1 MLFEMEM
8 ETNQAKNEIKE
19 VFEDKLVLIE
29 EKKQFDTCEMSE
41 IETIMRRDEI
51 KEAFDKDLST
61 EASELNLIE
70 ETKNFEIRELETN
83 KQRKRGTQD
92 DKVEENKESFLIF
105 EMEFENG
112 RDDDIITKQSVEKNE
127 HSDSEMEYIDTDSID
142 TYSED
147 SKSYVPHPQKIQ
159 NSFERL
165 LIGQKGICFQDF
177 INTRRH
183 LIKAPG
189 F

>member
-19 VFEDKLVLIE
+19 VFEEELVLIE
-29 EKKQFDTCEMSE
+29 EKKQFDTREMSE

-92 DKVEENKESFLIF
+92 EKVEEN
-105 EMEFENG
+105 
-112 RDDDIITKQSVEKNE
+112 
-127 HSDSEMEYIDTDSID
+127 
-142 TYSED
+142 
-147 SKSYVPHPQKIQ
+147 
-159 NSFERL
+159 
-165 LIGQKGICFQDF
+165 
-177 INTRRH
+177 
-183 LIKAPG
+183 
-189 F
+189 